1 MGSVRPA
8 RRFDAHR
15 ALAIRGLPS
24 RPKSD
29 GGPPCAFALLQRSIA
44 APPHRP
50 ADREAGTSDDA
61 SSPGL
66 PCRTTHDGAAD
77 PHLVG
82 LPAPRRAAS
91 GVSTPIA
98 ASTTVPPG
106 ALRHRSV
113 PRLPPARRS
122 PRADRDSFRSPLPSW
137 RCSRRFASPPWGAC
151 GRGRL
156 QGFDP
161 GANSCWPPRPEG
173 RGASMPSWGS
183 PFRALSP
190 SGLGPGFGS
199 RGLPSHARRPYVGT
213 GQRHRV
219 LRPKGSVGP
228 SRGYRLS
235 WDSSPRNRRGDVPT
249 GPQGGLMVSPHG
261 SPRHVRR
268 EPIRAPS
275 HPTRPTPKRRPIA
288 AVFR

>member
-156 QGFDP
+156 QGLDP
-161 GANSCWPPRPEG
+161 GVELVLTAKPLRVSLVDAFVGFVPSEHSLLPSVRALCVALAPPPRVG
-173 RGASMPSWGS
+173 R
-183 PFRALSP
+183 FD
-190 SGLGPGFGS
+190 
-199 RGLPSHARRPYVGT
+199 V
-213 GQRHRV
+213 
-219 LRPKGSVGP
+219 P
-228 SRGYRLS
+228 SRLRLEVLWS
-235 WDSSPRNRRGDVPT
+235 G
-249 GPQGGLMVSPHG
+249 
-261 SPRHVRR
+261 
-268 EPIRAPS
+268 
-275 HPTRPTPKRRPIA
+275 RPG
-288 AVFR
+288 